1 MTIDQEDC
9 LSVVVSINNWQA
21 AQTETADRC
30 SRLIEMGAELDQHT
44 STRVLSDVRKFFK
57 GEVGKM
63 PGVVFHILANGIE
76 FQSLFPIL
84 GEVPVLG
91 EGKRVSV

>member
-1 MTIDQEDC
+1 
-9 LSVVVSINNWQA
+9 
-21 AQTETADRC
+21 
-30 SRLIEMGAELDQHT
+30 MGAELDQHT